1 MKTLSNS
8 TKKIIVALMLI
19 VSIAMFGNIASFAN
33 LFTASAAYYF
43 HEESSLSIDNGDFT
57 SYTRGNETGT
67 PFILGEDDGWTVS
80 ADASVVKGVINVE
93 ENDFRENNN
102 YGLSEN
108 PSRSSEIDSKTDYYV
123 LMFGSKIRSTAR
135 AESEEVTLSGATYY
149 DVSLYA
155 KALGSGL
162 GTISVQVGNENA
174 TFNDISY
181 QGWRKY
187 HVLIATD
194 DISSAPLKVT
204 LGFTGSTTD
213 SMNAVFF
220 DNVEINEISNA
231 DFYETSASNN
241 LLKVDLSEERKPSQ
255 SFINS
260 DFENG
265 DLTGF
270 TTTSVDSIGVYST
283 EEINSRILS
292 NFSDAEE
299 SNFASTFVNGN
310 HYSLLL
316 VNKDESAT
324 SSIESTEDNLITV
337 PQHSYYKLTLLLK
350 TGNLSDSGVTIAL
363 TPDNGELEEDDPMY
377 VDEVSLTNQTSSSGL
392 DSYNGFTKV
401 TFYIKGGID
410 SENKFGIRLSLGE
423 GSGWAII
430 DDITLLPI
438 SASEYS
444 TSSALDFSSTYT
456 NTSNISNGDFN
467 LSDNESYNITYPL
480 KPDDWTFTS
489 NNTGD
494 QGGIIRVEDKY
505 FISDSNNFGNPDNP
519 GYNDAYYVNGA
530 PNENVLMVRTTG
542 ANDSYFTTESTTS
555 LSAVTLDSTN
565 TISKVFVGVKTLNNA
580 SAFIRIVD
588 EDGKTIAS
596 FEDIN
601 TNNKWE
607 MRYIYIN
614 NGVSAL
620 NFSVVVGVHGET
632 NSNSNYAFFDTIS
645 MENAEEDITIS
656 DMTGPNSLYVD
667 FLNNTFTSST
677 NFSGYESS
685 DNNFNF
691 RSTNTVKARS
701 DARDNY
707 VLQIENVDE
716 YQTILSN
723 YTYSL
728 TADNYYEISVWIK
741 SSIDWNLTTSDGGAY
756 FELVNVDEDGN
767 VVINEDEEN
776 KNKFINIVQESNS
789 VDNGWVKYSM
799 YILAHD
805 DVNVK
810 VLLGLG
816 TIDNPTFG
824 KAYFD
829 DLTVQEISEE
839 TYAEQKAN
847 ATTIVSDV
855 IEITE
860 DDPEEGNGDTTQQ
873 PINVWIL
880 VSSILLVVA
889 LLLAIA
895 GFLIRRIPKNRT
907 VTKTTP
913 TEYSKSANDI
923 DESGVKTRL
932 KLQREKNLSELKKEL
947 DNLQKEYDE
956 LKAEYDKKLSADDDV
971 DKNLYKEY
979 TKKANKLIERIDYL
993 NSAVVYLQ
1001 DEENIKAE
1009 ERREIN
1015 KERQLV
1021 KEKSKKLN
1029 EIELQENNNETTKTN
1044 K

>member
-1 MKTLSNS
+1 M
-8 TKKIIVALMLI
+8 
-19 VSIAMFGNIASFAN
+19 
-33 LFTASAAYYF
+33 
-43 HEESSLSIDNGDFT
+43 
-57 SYTRGNETGT
+57 
-67 PFILGEDDGWTVS
+67 
-80 ADASVVKGVINVE
+80 
-93 ENDFRENNN
+93 
-102 YGLSEN
+102 
-108 PSRSSEIDSKTDYYV
+108 
-123 LMFGSKIRSTAR
+123 
-135 AESEEVTLSGATYY
+135 
-149 DVSLYA
+149 
-155 KALGSGL
+155 
-162 GTISVQVGNENA
+162 
-174 TFNDISY
+174 
-181 QGWRKY
+181 
-187 HVLIATD
+187 
-194 DISSAPLKVT
+194 
-204 LGFTGSTTD
+204 
-213 SMNAVFF
+213 
-220 DNVEINEISNA
+220 
-231 DFYETSASNN
+231 
-241 LLKVDLSEERKPSQ
+241 
-255 SFINS
+255 
-260 DFENG
+260 
-265 DLTGF
+265 
-270 TTTSVDSIGVYST
+270 
-283 EEINSRILS
+283 
-292 NFSDAEE
+292 
-299 SNFASTFVNGN
+299 
-310 HYSLLL
+310 
-316 VNKDESAT
+316 
-324 SSIESTEDNLITV
+324 
-337 PQHSYYKLTLLLK
+337 
-350 TGNLSDSGVTIAL
+350 SDSGVTIAL

-401 TFYIKGGID
+401 TFYIQGGID
-410 SENKFGIRLSLGE
+410 SENKFGIRMSLGE

-677 NFSGYESS
+677 NFSGYKSS

-691 RSTNTVKARS
+691 RSTNTVKARG

-741 SSIDWNLTTSDGGAY
+741 SSIDWNLTKCGGAY

-767 VVINEDEEN
+767 VDKDAEKSGLVAGISRLLTPVA
-776 KNKFINIVQESNS
+776 KKLFP
-789 VDNGWVKYSM
+789 
-799 YILAHD
+799 
-805 DVNVK
+805 DVPK
-810 VLLGLG
+810 
-816 TIDNPTFG
+816 DNPAIGDIAMNF
-824 KAYFD
+824 
-829 DLTVQEISEE
+829 S
-839 TYAEQKAN
+839 AN
-847 ATTIVSDV
+847 AFGLS
-855 IEITE
+855 
-860 DDPEEGNGDTTQQ
+860 N
-873 PINVWIL
+873 
-880 VSSILLVVA
+880 A
-889 LLLAIA
+889 A
-895 GFLIRRIPKNRT
+895 
-907 VTKTTP
+907 TP
-913 TEYSKSANDI
+913 M
-923 DESGVKTRL
+923 G
-932 KLQREKNLSELKKEL
+932 
-947 DNLQKEYDE
+947 
-956 LKAEYDKKLSADDDV
+956 
-971 DKNLYKEY
+971 
-979 TKKANKLIERIDYL
+979 
-993 NSAVVYLQ
+993 
-1001 DEENIKAE
+1001 IKAM
-1009 ERREIN
+1009 
-1015 KERQLV
+1015 
-1021 KEKSKKLN
+1021 KEKTNITMISLKF
-1029 EIELQENNNETTKTN
+1029 ELL
-1044 K
+1044 